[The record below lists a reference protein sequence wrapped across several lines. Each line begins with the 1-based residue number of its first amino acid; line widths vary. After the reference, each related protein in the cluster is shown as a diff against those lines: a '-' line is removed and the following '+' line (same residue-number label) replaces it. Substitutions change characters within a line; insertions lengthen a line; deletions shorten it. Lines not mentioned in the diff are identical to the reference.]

1 MTSPFPLK
9 AHDHQACIKSALAEA
24 EAVCKERGV
33 RLTAIRRRILEIV
46 WRQHEPMGAY
56 KILEILRTGNKK
68 AEPPT
73 VYRALEFLME
83 NGLVHR
89 IQSLNAFVGCRCP
102 GEQHEGVFLICRQ
115 CGIAGELPAPAVDN
129 AVSELADAHGFSLAG
144 INLEAVGMC
153 PDCQAGAQ
161 DNDNAR

>member
-1 MTSPFPLK
+1 MTSPFPLRT
-9 AHDHQACIKSALAEA
+9 HDHQACIRNALSDA
-24 EAVCKERGV
+24 EAVCRERGA
-33 RLTAIRRRILEIV
+33 RLTAIRREILEIV
-46 WRQHEPMGAY
+46 WRQHAPTGAY
-56 KILEILRTGNKK
+56 KILEILRHTHRK

-102 GEQHEGVFLICRQ
+102 GEQHEGVFLICRN
-115 CGIAGELPAPAVDN
+115 CGVAGELPAPSVDH
-129 AVSELADAHGFSLAG
+129 AVSDLADAHGFALSS

-153 PDCQAGAQ
+153 PDCQASNQ
-161 DNDNAR
+161 VDRNV